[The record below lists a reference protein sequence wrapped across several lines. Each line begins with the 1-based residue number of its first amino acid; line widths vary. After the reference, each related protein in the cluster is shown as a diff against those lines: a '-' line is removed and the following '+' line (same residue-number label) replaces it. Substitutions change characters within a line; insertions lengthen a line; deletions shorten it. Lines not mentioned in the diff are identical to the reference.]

1 MNETKQNMKL
11 SNSQSLHCVADEFI
25 KYIMSY
31 PEIIGWEIDKNGD
44 GIVVLY
50 MLDGTVIDFTVP
62 HVVG

>member
-1 MNETKQNMKL
+1 
-11 SNSQSLHCVADEFI
+11 
-25 KYIMSY
+25 MSY